1 MKCTLG
7 HDVSFH
13 SLQTAD
19 TVFTIFDEAVI
30 HITLVCPGILL
41 VCWLGLVIIDAT
53 CKRKFLVKLPTNL
66 MIVYTT
72 PYLSESACTHTFWMT
87 LLLKKSDVILVR
99 EVLSRLPCPILHL
112 TYPYRL
118 APFSTIPM
126 HTSNCN
132 MYTCIYI
139 LYLYILSMSHTHTH
153 TLLLCHWHYWPVHN
167 VFSCSVTALA
177 ITRPCHKYYSRYIIM
192 DLAF

>member
-13 SLQTAD
+13 SLQSAD
-19 TVFTIFDEAVI
+19 IVFTIFDETVI
-30 HITLVCPGILL
+30 HTTLVCPGILL

-53 CKRKFLVKLPTNL
+53 CKRRFLVKLPTNL
-66 MIVYTT
+66 MIVYTA
-72 PYLSESACTHTFWMT
+72 PYFLSESACTHTFWMMF
-87 LLLKKSDVILVR
+87 LLKKSDITLVR

-118 APFSTIPM
+118 APFRTIPI

-132 MYTCIYI
+132 MYTCRYI
-139 LYLYILSMSHTHTH
+139 LYLYILSMSHTHTPSLPL
-153 TLLLCHWHYWPVHN
+153 TLLI
-167 VFSCSVTALA
+167 SS
-177 ITRPCHKYYSRYIIM
+177 
-192 DLAF
+192 